1 MKTNM
6 RNTLLGCLLLGTA
19 SIVTAQQAPAAVS
32 SSRNIQNVQTAAP
45 VATTVGNGYS
55 YSYSDGN
62 YYSGKDFKDQDLKSK
77 EVSKEIT
84 VSKTSEIYIENA
96 SRAIVIKTWDQPK
109 VKVTTTVYYDGET
122 KLTDDEWL
130 EKVNLSLKT
139 LGSSVK
145 IKSGTVNG
153 NNLTYSYSTKS
164 DAPFSS
170 SITSG
175 GVAVFNGSG
184 QNIGTK
190 SNLKRIVT
198 VTVPAGSK
206 LDIESKYS
214 DVTLPAGVGDVNVDI
229 TNGNLEAENLGKL
242 SLRSKYSNA
251 NIGDVKTAEVEF
263 SNGRFSAKNIDDL
276 DIESKSSTIEMASAR
291 KMVLRSTSDDYE
303 LEEAGEVRGRK
314 AYGNLRITKLNG
326 SLEVDGMNAD
336 MKIRKVGP
344 ALSLIKIDDKYADI
358 RIPLR
363 ETKNYAVDFTG
374 RYSSVYGN
382 FEKKEVKEEKATTAT
397 DEKNLSGSEK
407 ALVSGIER
415 SLAPP
420 ASSGS
425 RLTNLNAIT
434 VAGQRGTIWGNES
447 TSPARFTAVVGDG
460 KGLKIDMKCQN
471 CTVDF
476 K

>member
-1 MKTNM
+1 M

-19 SIVTAQQAPAAVS
+19 SIATAQQSVSGYVTNTPAVS
-32 SSRNIQNVQTAAP
+32 SLNSVQSSAP
-45 VATTVGNGYS
+45 VVATTIGSGYS
-55 YSYSDGN
+55 YSSDGVF
-62 YYSGKDFKDQDLKSK
+62 YSGKDFKDQDIKSK
-77 EVSKEIT
+77 EVSKEIA
-84 VSKTSEIYIENA
+84 VSKTSEIYIENS

-109 VKVTTTVYYDGET
+109 VKVTTTIYYDGET

-145 IKSGTVNG
+145 IKSGTVSANG
-153 NNLTYSYSTKS
+153 TLLSYTTPGIVYNNGSVG
-164 DAPFSS
+164 
-170 SITSG
+170 G

-190 SNLKRIVT
+190 ANLKRIVT

-214 DVTLPAGVGDVNVDI
+214 DVTLPAGIGDVNVDI

-251 NIGDVKTAEVEF
+251 NIGDVRTAEIEF
-263 SNGRFSAKNIDDL
+263 SNGRFSARNIDDL
-276 DIESKSSTIEMASAR
+276 DIESKSSTIEMAAAK
-291 KMVLRSTSDDYE
+291 KMIMRSTSDEYE
-303 LEEAGEVRGRK
+303 LEEAGEVSGRK

-344 ALSLIKIDDKYADI
+344 ALTLIKIDDKYADI

-363 ETKNYAVDFTG
+363 ETKSYSVDFTG

-382 FEKKEVKEEKATTAT
+382 FEKKELKEEKTTAAA
-397 DEKNLSGSEK
+397 DEKTTGTQLNKQEQLLVNTIAPAAASRFGSTI
-407 ALVSGIER
+407 S
-415 SLAPP
+415 
-420 ASSGS
+420 
-425 RLTNLNAIT
+425 
-434 VAGQRGTIWGNES
+434 VAGQQRGSVWGNEG

-460 KGLKIDMKCQN
+460 KGLKIDMKCTN

>member
-19 SIVTAQQAPAAVS
+19 SITTAQQVAPVVIS
-32 SSRNIQNVQTAAP
+32 SGSVQNVQTKSP

-77 EVSKEIT
+77 EVSKEIA
-84 VSKTSEIYIENA
+84 VSKTSEIYIENS

-109 VKVTTTVYYDGET
+109 VKVTTTIYYDGET

-130 EKVNLSLKT
+130 DKVNLSLKT

-153 NNLTYSYSTKS
+153 TGSVFTYS
-164 DAPFSS
+164 APGVSYN
-170 SITSG
+170 SG
-175 GVAVFNGSG
+175 GSSVAVFNANG

-229 TNGNLEAENLGKL
+229 TNGNLEADNLGKL

-251 NIGDVKTAEVEF
+251 NVGDVKTAEIEF

-303 LEEAGEVRGRK
+303 LEEAGEVSGRK

-363 ETKNYAVDFTG
+363 ETKNYAIDFTG

-382 FEKKEVKEEKATTAT
+382 FEKKEVKEEKTTAAL
-397 DEKNLSGSEK
+397 DEKEK
-407 ALVSGIER
+407 GLLNTISSA
-415 SLAPP
+415 P
-420 ASSGS
+420 AS
-425 RLTNLNAIT
+425 RNASAFT
-434 VAGQRGTIWGNES
+434 VAGQMRGTVWGNES
-447 TSPARFTAVVGDG
+447 TGPARFTAVVGDG

>member
-6 RNTLLGCLLLGTA
+6 RNTLLGCLLLATA
-19 SIVTAQQAPAAVS
+19 SIATAQQTAVS
-32 SSRNIQNVQTAAP
+32 GVNSNLQNVQALAP
-45 VATTVGNGYS
+45 VATTTGNGYS

-62 YYSGKDFKDQDLKSK
+62 YFSGKDFKDQDLKSK

-84 VSKTSEIYIENA
+84 VSKTSEIYIENS
-96 SRAIVIKTWDQPK
+96 SRAIVVKTWDQPK

-122 KLTDDEWL
+122 KLTDEEWL
-130 EKVNLSLKT
+130 DKLNLSLKT

-145 IKSGTVNG
+145 IKSGGVTGNG
-153 NNLTYSYSTKS
+153 SVFTYSTPGISYN
-164 DAPFSS
+164 
-170 SITSG
+170 SG
-175 GVAVFNGSG
+175 SGNGVVVFNGSG

-190 SNLKRIVT
+190 TNLKRIVT

-214 DVTLPAGVGDVNVDI
+214 DVTLPAGIGDVNVDI
-229 TNGNLEAENLGKL
+229 TNGNLEADNLGKL
-242 SLRSKYSNA
+242 MLRSKYSNA
-251 NIGDVKTAEVEF
+251 NIGDVKTAEIEF

-276 DIESKSSTIEMASAR
+276 DIESKSSTIEMASA
-291 KMVLRSTSDDYE
+291 KKLVLRSTSDDYE

-344 ALSLIKIDDKYADI
+344 ALSLIKVDDKYADI

-363 ETKNYAVDFTG
+363 ETKNYSIDFTG

-382 FEKKEVKEEKATTAT
+382 FEKKEVKEEKTAGT
-397 DEKNLSGSEK
+397 DEKDKVTGTQ
-407 ALVSGIER
+407 V
-415 SLAPP
+415 APL
-420 ASSGS
+420 ASSS
-425 RLTNLNAIT
+425 RLLNNLNAVT
-434 VAGQRGTIWGNES
+434 VAGQARGSVWGNES
-447 TSPARFTAVVGDG
+447 TGPARFTAVVGDG

>member
-19 SIVTAQQAPAAVS
+19 SITTAQNAPAAVTGS
-32 SSRNIQNVQTAAP
+32 ITSIQNVQTLAP
-45 VATTVGNGYS
+45 VAATAASGYS

-62 YYSGKDFKDQDLKSK
+62 PFSGKDFKDQELKSK

-84 VSKTSEIYIENA
+84 ISKTAEIYIENS
-96 SRAIVIKTWDQPK
+96 SRGIVIKTWDQPK
-109 VKVTTTVYYDGET
+109 VKVTTTIFYDGET
-122 KLTDDEWL
+122 KLTDEEWL

-145 IKSGTVNG
+145 IKSGSVSSNG
-153 NNLTYSYSTKS
+153 SVFTYS
-164 DAPFSS
+164 APGVSYNSS
-170 SITSG
+170 GS

-214 DVTLPAGVGDVNVDI
+214 DITLPSGVGDVNVDI
-229 TNGNLEAENLGKL
+229 TNGNLEADNLGKL
-242 SLRSKYSNA
+242 VLRSKYSNA
-251 NIGDVKTAEVEF
+251 NVGDVKTAEIEF

-276 DIESKSSTIEMASAR
+276 DIESKSSTIEMASA
-291 KMVLRSTSDDYE
+291 KKIVLRSTSDDYE
-303 LEEAGEVRGRK
+303 MEEAGEVRGRK

-363 ETKNYAVDFTG
+363 ETKSYSIDFTG

-382 FEKKEVKEEKATTAT
+382 FEKKEVKEEKATVTVEDKDKVAGT
-397 DEKNLSGSEK
+397 VYSTRPEST
-407 ALVSGIER
+407 
-415 SLAPP
+415 
-420 ASSGS
+420 S
-425 RLTNLNAIT
+425 RLLGNLNAVS
-434 VAGQRGTIWGNES
+434 VAGQRGTVWGNES

-460 KGLKIDMKCQN
+460 KGLKVDMKCTN